1 MTKRLK
7 SKRKPLVE
15 INWRSFVPFFMM
27 IVLMSLNFALA
38 VLFMMG
44 VFS

>member
-15 INWRSFVPFFMM
+15 INWYSLAHFVMF
-27 IVLMSLNFALA
+27 VLMSLNFALA
-38 VLFMMG
+38 LLFFMG